1 MDSEQILQ
9 MRDAKA
15 RLHLEQYAP
24 VWMVNEKVAPQ
35 NDSVTFDV
43 VFQTQNYGWV
53 NRRYTYDA
61 FNDVFDHL
69 GETLVGEDKVI
80 EIQAQQVPYIEALV
94 SDIFNSY
101 GG

>member
-1 MDSEQILQ
+1 MDSEKILR
-9 MRDAKA
+9 MRDAKT
-15 RLHLEQYAP
+15 RSHLEQYAP
-24 VWMVNEKVAPQ
+24 VWIVNENVAPQ

-61 FNDVFDHL
+61 FNDVLYHL
-69 GETLVGEDKVI
+69 GETLVGEDKII

-94 SDIFNSY
+94 SDIPNSY